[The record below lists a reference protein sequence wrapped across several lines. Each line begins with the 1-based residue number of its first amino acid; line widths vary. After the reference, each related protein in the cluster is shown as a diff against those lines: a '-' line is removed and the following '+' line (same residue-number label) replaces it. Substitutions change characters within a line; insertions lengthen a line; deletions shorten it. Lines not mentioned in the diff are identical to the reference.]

1 VQSAE
6 HAETPV
12 ADHGSAVCFACITG
26 GSAASIGCR
35 QLFTMYSSKISC
47 SALHT
52 TGEPIGSC
60 WRYAVGAA
68 HGGAS
73 PSPRSLSIDST
84 MVSKGIR
91 IGYKERAAGKQT
103 QGRAPAVR
111 HRSVTTPF
119 LRLPTYIS
127 RMRRSSFGAP
137 FCSERIGSD
146 RPQQSRAVPTWPSP
160 DGSQRPLSTRRVAG
174 PQRSSNRFY
183 AQMIGE

>member
-1 VQSAE
+1 MQSAE

-12 ADHGSAVCFACITG
+12 TDHGSAVCFACITG

-52 TGEPIGSC
+52 TGEPIDPVDGMP
-60 WRYAVGAA
+60 WALRMAA
-68 HGGAS
+68 H
-73 PSPRSLSIDST
+73 RL
-84 MVSKGIR
+84 R
-91 IGYKERAAGKQT
+91 RAAYRSTQQWERDWKSRRQT
-103 QGRAPAVR
+103 QERAPAVR

-137 FCSERIGSD
+137 FCSERSD
-146 RPQQSRAVPTWPSP
+146 PIVRSKAVQCQPKPRWLATPTLYTARRRATAFKQPILCAN
-160 DGSQRPLSTRRVAG
+160 DR
-174 PQRSSNRFY
+174 
-183 AQMIGE
+183 